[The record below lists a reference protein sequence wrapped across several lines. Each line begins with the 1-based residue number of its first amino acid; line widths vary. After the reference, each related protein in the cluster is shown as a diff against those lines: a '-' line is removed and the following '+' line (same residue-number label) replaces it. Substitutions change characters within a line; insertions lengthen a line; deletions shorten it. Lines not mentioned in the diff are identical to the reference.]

1 MVLRRRKFVS
11 WKSFSPALA
20 LLLILGCQTLGCQ
33 MERRKSDAEL
43 GLNPQQARGRYL
55 YDQNCIRCHEPY
67 TRWGTHGPS
76 LKNLYKKPYLPS
88 GMPVNDERLQ
98 DVILL
103 GKAKMPSFRKT
114 FTDQQVEDLLAYLKT
129 L

>member
-1 MVLRRRKFVS
+1 MQDKLFL
-11 WKSFSPALA
+11 PALG
-20 LLLILGCQTLGCQ
+20 LCLVLGLGCQ

-43 GLNPQQARGRYL
+43 GLTPEQVRGRAV

-67 TRWGTHGPS
+67 SRWGTHGPS

-88 GMPVNDERLQ
+88 GMPLNDERLE

-103 GKAKMPSFRKT
+103 GKAKMPSFGKT
-114 FTDQQVEDLLAYLKT
+114 LDQRQLHELLAYLKT